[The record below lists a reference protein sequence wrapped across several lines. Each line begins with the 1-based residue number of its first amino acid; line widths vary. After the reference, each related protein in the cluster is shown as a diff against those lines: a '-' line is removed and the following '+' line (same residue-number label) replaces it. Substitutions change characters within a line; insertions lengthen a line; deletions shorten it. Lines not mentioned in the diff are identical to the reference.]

1 MLRSRPIHH
10 PGVEES
16 DPNPIF
22 QQAYKGKNQNLGED
36 WKGNRGSLGAD
47 IYFKAPGTLKHFVVV
62 FPKSSGGIR
71 PSGRGRGAGAHVLSQ
86 YIFILHHEIYDKA
99 GTVRCAFNP
108 STWEAE
114 AGVFL

>member
-10 PGVEES
+10 VGVEEF

-62 FPKSSGGIR
+62 FPKSSGELGHL
-71 PSGRGRGAGAHVLSQ
+71 AGGWGPCSQ
-86 YIFILHHEIYDKA
+86 GSHYFIFYSSNLA
-99 GTVRCAFNP
+99 NTVTP
-108 STWEAE
+108 
-114 AGVFL
+114 